1 MSRAAEFAMRFRVRL
16 GYPVALVFLAFA
28 RPLQDSILFG
38 AVIAMLGLCVRAA
51 AAGHLRKH
59 EQLAI
64 AGPYARTRNPL
75 YLGSALMA
83 AGFLVAGRFWV
94 EEGWIAAVVVA
105 AYFGYFYRAVMKREE
120 GELRARYGTVFD
132 EYAARVP
139 LFLPRLG
146 KGAAASEGF
155 SWAQYWRNREYQAA
169 LGVLCGTGALWALML
184 VQQGS

>member
-1 MSRAAEFAMRFRVRL
+1 MSQAAEFAMRNRVRL

-28 RPLQDSILFG
+28 RPLQDSIFIG

-75 YLGSALMA
+75 YFGSALMA
-83 AGFLVAGRFWV
+83 AGFLVAGRCWV
-94 EEGWIAAVVVA
+94 QEGWIAAVVVA
-105 AYFGYFYRAVMKREE
+105 AYFGYFYRVVMKREE
-120 GELRARYGTVFD
+120 GELRARYGAVFD

-146 KGAAASEGF
+146 KAAATTEAF
-155 SWAQYWRNREYQAA
+155 SWEQYWRNREYQAA
-169 LGVLCGTGALWALML
+169 LGVLGGMGALCALML
-184 VQQGS
+184 FQGS

>member
-1 MSRAAEFAMRFRVRL
+1 MRFRVRL

-28 RPLQDSILFG
+28 RPLQNSILIG

-51 AAGHLRKH
+51 AAGYLRKH

-64 AGPYARTRNPL
+64 AGPYAHTRNPL
-75 YLGSALMA
+75 YFGSALIA

-120 GELRARYGTVFD
+120 GELRARYGPVFD

-139 LFLPRLG
+139 LFLPRLRSRTE
-146 KGAAASEGF
+146 ASDGF
-155 SWAQYWRNREYQAA
+155 SWTQYCRNREYQAA
-169 LGVLCGTGALWALML
+169 LGVLGGMGALWALL
-184 VQQGS
+184 LAQGS

>member
-1 MSRAAEFAMRFRVRL
+1 MNRAAEFAMRFRVRL
-16 GYPVALVFLAFA
+16 GYPVALVYLAFA
-28 RPLQDSILFG
+28 RPLEQSIWIG
-38 AVIAMLGLCVRAA
+38 AVIAVLGLCVRAA

-59 EQLAI
+59 EQLAT
-64 AGPYARTRNPL
+64 AGPYAHTRNPL
-75 YLGSALMA
+75 YFGSALIA

-94 EEGWIAAVVVA
+94 NEGWIAAVVVA

-120 GELRARYGTVFD
+120 EELRARYGPVFE

-146 KGAAASEGF
+146 RGAARATGF

-169 LGVLCGTGALWALML
+169 LGVLSGIGALWALML
-184 VQQGS
+184 AQGS

>member
-1 MSRAAEFAMRFRVRL
+1 MSRAAEFAMRNRVRL
-16 GYPVALVFLAFA
+16 GYPVAVVFLAFA
-28 RPLQDSILFG
+28 RPLQNSILIG

-59 EQLAI
+59 EQLAT

-75 YLGSALMA
+75 YFGSALMA

-94 EEGWIAAVVVA
+94 QEGWIAAVVVA
-105 AYFGYFYRAVMKREE
+105 AYFGYFYRVVMQREE
-120 GELRARYGTVFD
+120 EELRARYGTVFD

-139 LFLPRLG
+139 LFLPHWGSRED
-146 KGAAASEGF
+146 ASEEF

-169 LGVLCGTGALWALML
+169 LGVLGGLGALWALML
-184 VQQGS
+184 VQGS